1 MQEPTTGMFI
11 LLNFNLWSCCSRESV
26 IISDLAVNREAVD
39 SKETVRM
46 YLKTYNCHSLS
57 VQLVTVH

>member
-1 MQEPTTGMFI
+1 MFI

-46 YLKTYNCHSLS
+46 YLKTYNCHALS